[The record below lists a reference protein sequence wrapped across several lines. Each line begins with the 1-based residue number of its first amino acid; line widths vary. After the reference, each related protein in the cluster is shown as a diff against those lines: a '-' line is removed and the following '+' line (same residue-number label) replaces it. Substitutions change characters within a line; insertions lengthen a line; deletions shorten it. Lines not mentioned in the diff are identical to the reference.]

1 MTDKKPKDNMSK
13 VIEIEWREGGST
25 TLTVHVKSNV
35 LLAYDPVLKY
45 IKRITEITFDGVDYD
60 ERTIYENEKE

>member
-1 MTDKKPKDNMSK
+1 MTDKKPADNMSK
-13 VIEIEWREGGST
+13 VVEIEWKEGGST
-25 TLTVHVKSNV
+25 ALTVHAKTNV

-60 ERTIYENEKE
+60 EKIIFDGEKE